1 MVVYPAIG
9 LVWALIHHFFI
20 TPKRLLTEEATEV
33 ILQFEDE
40 FGQEKVTKS
49 TNTATV
55 SPPVCNTFIWPLT
68 TIIYTTN
75 TTFEPLIQPS
85 NNPYTF

>member
-1 MVVYPAIG
+1 MVVYLVIG

-40 FGQEKVTKS
+40 FGQEKVMKS
-49 TNTATV
+49 TNIAIV
-55 SPPVCNTFIWPLT
+55 LLFVCNTLIWPLT
-68 TIIYTTN
+68 AIIYIIN
-75 TTFEPLIQPS
+75 IIFE
-85 NNPYTF
+85 

>member
-9 LVWALIHHFFI
+9 LVWTLIHYSPI

-40 FGQEKVTKS
+40 FGQEKVMKS
-49 TNTATV
+49 TNIAIV
-55 SPPVCNTFIWPLT
+55 LLFVCNTLIWPLT
-68 TIIYTTN
+68 AIIYIIN
-75 TTFEPLIQPS
+75 IIFE
-85 NNPYTF
+85 